1 MPDITSI
8 LTAFG
13 LSTAAGL
20 NAYIP
25 LLLTGLV
32 ARYTDLIHLEGPF
45 ATLENPWVLLT
56 LAVLLLIEM
65 LVDKIPAVD
74 SLNDVI
80 HTVIR
85 PAAGAILFA
94 ASAGHVGV
102 DPTFAAVLGLIVAG
116 SIHATKS
123 AARPVVTASTLG
135 TGNALL
141 SAVEDGVSLIAAILA
156 IFLPAVMGILGLIL
170 FLLMLRWWLV
180 RRAPHP
186 ADAA

>member
-1 MPDITSI
+1 MDVTAI

-25 LLLTGLV
+25 LLLTGVV
-32 ARYTDLIHLEGPF
+32 ARYTDLITLQGPF

-56 LAVLLLIEM
+56 LGVLLIIEM

-80 HTVIR
+80 HSVIR

-94 ASAGHVGV
+94 ANSGQVGL
-102 DPTFAAVLGLIVAG
+102 DPTLAVVLGLVVAG
-116 SIHATKS
+116 SIHATKT
-123 AARPVVTASTLG
+123 AARPVITASTLG
-135 TGNALL
+135 TGNALV
-141 SAVEDGVSLIAAILA
+141 SALEDGVSLTASILA
-156 IFLPAVMGILGLIL
+156 IFLPLVMGIFGLIL
-170 FLLMLRWWLV
+170 FLVIARWWWG
-180 RRAPHP
+180 RRSRTQAS
-186 ADAA
+186 AY